1 MVRLVFLRSVW
12 DELNAHLRDA
22 APSEDGAF
30 LFIGVGQGAMSS
42 RLIAPE
48 VVLPPDDAWESR
60 GNHNLR
66 PSGQWLS
73 AAIGAAIDNGGGL
86 AFVHSHPDSHHPSE
100 LSWIDKSTSKDWA
113 RTLVP
118 TLQAPFASL
127 VWTPTDIS
135 GWLFSEGDG
144 EPLEVDTIETLGRRA
159 RRVVHGAVS
168 EQQGDVEL
176 DDRQRRALGDL
187 GNDRLRNLS
196 VGLVGAGGTGSPLAE
211 ILARMGVAR
220 LTLIDPDALDTPSN
234 LRRITGSTQGDLE
247 SAAAKADVVARHVN
261 GLGFGTSADSLAAD
275 VRTEGVARRLLDLD
289 LVISTTD
296 THSSRALVNQVAFQ
310 YYVPVIDV
318 GVKVGTA
325 TDGSVSGMPIEVRL
339 LLPDEPCLW
348 CLGVLNAE
356 RIREEN
362 LPADERERLRAEG
375 YIQGVDGP
383 QPSLA
388 ALNNVAASI
397 AATLALQLATDRDS
411 GLSAFILDP
420 WELYLQPIEMTIDP
434 ECLCRHW
441 RGRADATTLPT
452 L

>member
-12 DELNAHLRDA
+12 EELNRHLRAA

-30 LFIGVGQGAMSS
+30 LLMHVGYGTTSH
-42 RLIAPE
+42 RLIVPE
-48 VVLPPDDAWESR
+48 IVLPPAGAWESR

-73 AAIGAAIDNGGGL
+73 AAIGAAIDSDSGL
-86 AFVHSHPDSHHPSE
+86 AFVHSHPDSHHPSQ
-100 LSWIDKSTSKDWA
+100 LSSIDKATSRDWA

-127 VWTPTDIS
+127 VWTPTDVS

-144 EPLEVDTIETLGRRA
+144 EPIEVDTIETLGRRA
-159 RRVVHGAVS
+159 RLLIHGAVP
-168 EQQGDVEL
+168 EQQSDVEL
-176 DDRQRRALGDL
+176 DDRQRRALGEL
-187 GNDRLRNLS
+187 GNDRLRDLS

-220 LTLIDPDALDTPSN
+220 LTVIDPDSLDTPSN
-234 LRRITGSTQGDLE
+234 LRRITGSTQQDLE
-247 SAAAKADVVARHVN
+247 SAAAKADVVARHIN
-261 GLGFGTSADSLAAD
+261 ALGLGTSAEALAAD
-275 VRTEGVARRLLDLD
+275 VRTDAVTRHLLDLD
-289 LVISTTD
+289 LVVSTTD
-296 THSSRALVNQVAFQ
+296 THSSRALINQLAFQ

-325 TDGSVSGMPIEVRL
+325 TDGSVSGMPADVRL

-348 CLGVLNAE
+348 CRGVLDAE

-362 LPADERERLRAEG
+362 LPEDEREQLRAEG

-388 ALNNVAASI
+388 ALNTVAASI
-397 AATLALQLATDRDS
+397 AATLALQLATDHDVA
-411 GLSAFILDP
+411 LSAFIFDP
-420 WELYLQPIEMTIDP
+420 WELYLQPIELAIDP
-434 ECLCRHW
+434 GCHCRHW
-441 RGRADATTLPT
+441 RGCADAAPLPT

>member
-12 DELNAHLRDA
+12 DELSSHLLQA

-30 LFIGVGQGAMSS
+30 LLIGLGHGSAGS
-42 RLIAPE
+42 RLTVPE
-48 VVLPPDDAWESR
+48 IILPPENAWESR
-60 GNHNLR
+60 GNHTLR

-73 AAIGAAIDNGGGL
+73 AAIGAAIDNGSGL

-100 LSWIDKSTSKDWA
+100 LSWIDKATSKDWA
-113 RTLVP
+113 LTLVP

-127 VWTPTDIS
+127 VWTPSDIS
-135 GWLFSEGDG
+135 GWLFFESDR
-144 EPLEVDTIETLGRRA
+144 EPIHIDTVEALGRRA
-159 RRVVHGAVS
+159 RVVLHGAVPS
-168 EQQGDVEL
+168 RQSDVEL

-187 GNDRLRNLS
+187 GNDRLRGLS

-220 LTLIDPDALDTPSN
+220 LKVIDPDVVDTPSN
-234 LRRITGSTQGDLE
+234 LRRITGATQADLE
-247 SAAAKADVVARHVN
+247 FAAAKADVVTRHVD
-261 GLGFGTSADSLAAD
+261 GLGLGTSADPLAAD
-275 VRTEGVARRLLDLD
+275 VRTDHVARHLLDLD
-289 LVISTTD
+289 VIISTTD

-325 TDGSVSGMPIEVRL
+325 TDGAVSGMPVEVRV

-348 CLGVLNAE
+348 CRGVLDAG

-362 LPADERERLRAEG
+362 LPVNERERLRAEG
-375 YIQGVDGP
+375 YIQGVEGP

-397 AATLALQLATDRDS
+397 AAMLALQLATDHEVA
-411 GLSAFILDP
+411 LSTFIFDP
-420 WELYLQPIEMTIDP
+420 WELYLQPIDVAIDT
-434 ECLCRHW
+434 ECVCRHW
-441 RGRADATTLPT
+441 RGRADAAALPT